1 MKIKKLNEDSILN
14 ERMSKIIQRY
24 APPHGFI
31 RTCHDSPT
39 FELVDN
45 GIRYP
50 IQVNVWAYEYEDDAA
65 HPFVIIHLTDPFD
78 YYYYQYES
86 WDIVKAVQGYLE
98 DLARYISR
106 WTRKYFN
113 KELNNMDTT
122 VRARN
127 KHTWKEVRIR
137 IGGIDIASMTDNE
150 IYEWTKSWL
159 DLIFDEIHR
168 YVTSNDK
175 LYKIICPKVMSL
187 NPDDFKHI

>member
-1 MKIKKLNEDSILN
+1 MKIKKLNENSILN
-14 ERMSKIIQRY
+14 VSKIIQRY

-31 RTCHDSPT
+31 RTRHASPT

-50 IQVNVWAYEYEDDAA
+50 IQVSMIACDDWYYKDAN
-65 HPFVIIHLTDPFD
+65 PFVTIIFQDPND
-78 YYYYQYES
+78 YYYFQYEW
-86 WDIVKAVQGYLE
+86 WDIAEAVNGYLD

-113 KELNNMDTT
+113 KEFNNMDTT

-127 KHTWKEVRIR
+127 KYFCKEVR
-137 IGGIDIASMTDNE
+137 IGGIDIAPMTDNE
-150 IYEWTKSWL
+150 LYDWTKSWL